1 MKLDEVVWASDVTL
15 NSDELEDQK
24 KTLQAKIKIARR
36 NLTQEINQWDKH
48 IQMYEKKKAKE
59 GMLTNSARS
68 LIKASSDVSQESM
81 LRLLTVVTSSLESLV
96 FMCGNL
102 TANESVILDKWLD
115 ELLDEID
122 SQKDIIN
129 DAIETLSNRS

>member
-1 MKLDEVVWASDVTL
+1 MTL

-48 IQMYEKKKAKE
+48 MQKYEKKKAKE

-81 LRLLTVVTSSLESLV
+81 LRLLTVVTSSLESMV

-102 TANESVILDKWLD
+102 GSLTN
-115 ELLDEID
+115 
-122 SQKDIIN
+122 
-129 DAIETLSNRS
+129 